1 MLGAGEVG
9 NAAEPTFDAREM
21 THLNT
26 HTPCLCIF
34 DVSASALP
42 SAAKKTSDADSCPYL
57 VFTLLET
64 GVSAKTRTLRNA
76 TTAYWHG
83 DLLRLSLPREAS
95 PPFRCRV
102 QLFDEDW
109 EDDDDLLGT
118 SKEAQLSGNGTN
130 SVSFLRLSPSGAT
143 VNFSYR
149 WVDAVSGPV
158 VLA

>member
-1 MLGAGEVG
+1 MPVHLRRVGLRAALRILGG
-9 NAAEPTFDAREM
+9 
-21 THLNT
+21 
-26 HTPCLCIF
+26 
-34 DVSASALP
+34 
-42 SAAKKTSDADSCPYL
+42 AAKKTSDADSCVYL
-57 VFTLLET
+57 VFKLLET

-83 DLLRLSLPREAS
+83 DLLRLWLPRDAT

-118 SKEAQLSGNGTN
+118 SKDTQLTGNGTN

-149 WVDAVSGPV
+149 WVDADSGPV